1 MASPVVTV
9 TDKRWLGR
17 IFSTSEHNLSWDE
30 ILHALNGPP
39 IQTQDEM
46 PVGSINP
53 AYSLHSGRLDSKL
66 FHLLSVI
73 HKKGMEPSGAGYI
86 AIAATASRA
95 ITLTQDFEVTKGA
108 ARRGA
113 QRHRIKVTSS
123 GEDRRT
129 VSPLC
134 RADWLFSEGIISLA
148 SPASTG

>member
-1 MASPVVTV
+1 
-9 TDKRWLGR
+9 
-17 IFSTSEHNLSWDE
+17 
-30 ILHALNGPP
+30 
-39 IQTQDEM
+39 M

-134 RADWLFSEGIISLA
+134 RAD
-148 SPASTG
+148 